1 MGQITE
7 DSLMRNLVN
16 AKKVMNK
23 VDNGDYSTGNINREY
38 LSMGEAEI
46 VNESD
51 LAKSLD
57 PDVKRPVNSR
67 PINEESI
74 ERINQSKLPDSIKRA
89 MIETPIVQPTLTDT
103 LDMGFLSKAKLMME
117 KEGLSTP
124 KKQITSQQSKQSG
137 GSQTVLSTNQSINI
151 NELAAALAPLL
162 ENTIRKTVDE
172 KINQILLTQQ
182 GQTINETLMLK
193 VGESIFS
200 GKITSVKKNRK

>member
-7 DSLMRNLVN
+7 NSLMRSLVN

-23 VDNGDYSTGNINREY
+23 VDNGDYSTGNINPDF
-38 LSMGEAEI
+38 LTMGEAEI

-51 LAKSLD
+51 LSRSLD
-57 PDVKRPVNSR
+57 TENPRTSTPR
-67 PINEESI
+67 PINEESV

-89 MIETPIVQPTLTDT
+89 MIENPIVQPTLNDT

-124 KKQITSQQSKQSG
+124 KKSVPTQQNKQSG
-137 GSQTVLSTNQSINI
+137 RSEQSYSSQSINI

-162 ENTIRKTVDE
+162 EGTIRKTVDE

-182 GQTINETLMLK
+182 GQTINESLMLK
-193 VGESIFS
+193 VGDNIFS
-200 GKITSVKKNRK
+200 GKITTVKKVKK

>member
-7 DSLMRNLVN
+7 DSLMRSLVN

-23 VDNGDYSTGNINREY
+23 VDNGDYSTGNINPDF
-38 LSMGEAEI
+38 LSLGEAEI

-51 LAKSLD
+51 LSRSLD
-57 PDVKRPVNSR
+57 IETPKMTKTRQIDEVSV
-67 PINEESI
+67 
-74 ERINQSKLPDSIKRA
+74 ERINQSKLPDSIKKA
-89 MIETPIVQPTLTDT
+89 MIETPIIQPTLTDT

-124 KKQITSQQSKQSG
+124 KKSLPSQR
-137 GSQTVLSTNQSINI
+137 STNRVEQSHPSQNINI

-162 ENTIRKTVDE
+162 EGVIRKTVDE

-182 GQTINETLMLK
+182 GQTINESLMLK
-193 VGESIFS
+193 VGDNVFS
-200 GKITSVKKNRK
+200 GKITNVKKVKK

>member
-7 DSLMRNLVN
+7 NSLMRSLVN

-23 VDNGDYSTGNINREY
+23 VDNGDYTTGNINPDF

-51 LAKSLD
+51 LARSLD
-57 PDVKRPVNSR
+57 TENPSATKHRQ
-67 PINEESI
+67 INEESL

-89 MIETPIVQPTLTDT
+89 MIENPIVQPTLNDT

-124 KKQITSQQSKQSG
+124 KKSAPAQQNKQVRPEQVHTS
-137 GSQTVLSTNQSINI
+137 QSINI

-162 ENTIRKTVDE
+162 EGTIRKTVDE

-182 GQTINETLMLK
+182 GQTINESLMLK
-193 VGESIFS
+193 VGDNIFS
-200 GKITSVKKNRK
+200 GKITTVKKVKK